1 MIPPSRS
8 GLTLRRNR
16 NKPLRGRQYLTRLM
30 RGFCAR
36 WANRISVASTPE
48 YRERR
53 PWRAAKT
60 DLPKPQHIAV
70 SIGLGVGNANDLCMG
85 NANTKGLVLVN
96 ATPSLRPTLAA
107 LRCYRLANVC
117 ALNVGLRKSKGLA
130 LPNTITVKEA
140 KHNDHRAWG
149 EARCPSQTQ
158 TRQGGLGWGAGSW
171 AWPSLG
177 PWPWRWAW
185 RVGLGLAAA
194 LIGTSALSIPPPS
207 NTVLR
212 LAQRSMSGWR

>member
-30 RGFCAR
+30 RLGAR
-36 WANRISVASTPE
+36 
-48 YRERR
+48 
-53 PWRAAKT
+53 AKT
-60 DLPKPQHIAV
+60 DLPKSQHIAV
-70 SIGLGVGNANDLCMG
+70 SPRC
-85 NANTKGLVLVN
+85 T
-96 ATPSLRPTLAA
+96 TLAA